1 MAEKTL
7 WLYTLSTCGYCHE
20 TKKMLNDLKVE
31 YESIDVDLLPPD
43 ERAEALEEIKKYNP
57 RCTFPTAVYGDQVV
71 VGMKLEELKNI
82 LGVRSEVADLYA
94 TLGKIQTAKGYC
106 FNKDREKTFQ
116 LLRALLINKDRY
128 GYMSCPCR
136 LAAGDREKDKDIICP
151 CIYRK
156 PDVEEYGSCYCNL
169 YVSREWNE
177 GLVEHQYVPERRP
190 ASIYK

>member
-1 MAEKTL
+1 
-7 WLYTLSTCGYCHE
+7 
-20 TKKMLNDLKVE
+20 MLNDLKVE